1 MFLCFKLLLESQEL
15 YLNSKSALNRLKL
28 MSFYCLRGVGK
39 TCQETSERGK
49 GELFVIEPSFT
60 HTPSLL
66 IPFHPAYKYREDIG
80 KELIASH
87 AHGSCHIVEAFSD

>member
-1 MFLCFKLLLESQEL
+1 
-15 YLNSKSALNRLKL
+15 

-39 TCQETSERGK
+39 TCQETNERGK
-49 GELFVIEPSFT
+49 GELFVVEPSFT

-66 IPFHPAYKYREDIG
+66 IPFHPAYKYRKDIG

-87 AHGSCHIVEAFSD
+87 AHGSCHC